1 MRHSGLLL
9 GIIFLTDMEDLLRGS
24 IWHYYSSVFFWW
36 ANLVFFEFLIFVFAS
51 YFLGKL
57 ILRVLKIDFMHNGER
72 AIYSVMLGYG
82 AFGLFGMW
90 LAVFGVFNAFLLR
103 IFLAVIFLVS
113 IKDIFRAVKFAGLFR
128 EHTLLKIVLIF
139 WIFAN
144 FLIAFHPVTGIDAR
158 VYHLPIIFDLIKN
171 GYATFSADVSAY
183 YSYLP
188 VLAEIIYAVPT
199 AIFGNNSDPYV
210 FQLLQYS
217 AVPLLL
223 GLIYFLLKD
232 LISDKLLIFS
242 AIFFVAGNFDLQ
254 REALHA
260 GYIDVLTYLFAI
272 GSVFLLIKAFRE
284 NDYSKYFLL
293 SAIFL
298 GLGLGMKY
306 TAIFFGAINLLFSL
320 IFFYTRRMD
329 AKKSARTLLFYGL
342 VLFVISGFW
351 YAKNLWVFGNPIYPM
366 LSSADFADQ
375 IGWFI
380 AERTTVNLLFFP
392 FIRFGQWF
400 FDATQSSSNLA
411 ILAYFVS
418 FYLLWI
424 FFLARRIKIG
434 TSAILLSLFV
444 QTYLSIVFFFSH
456 QPRFLLPAT
465 IILAPALIVLLDSLF
480 KLLNSGMA
488 GRYGPMLVL
497 VSRKILAVV
506 CLILFLGNFHYFGV
520 KFLYLI
526 GFYDRA
532 TYILEIGGQ

>member
-1 MRHSGLLL
+1 
-9 GIIFLTDMEDLLRGS
+9 MEDLLRGS
-24 IWHYYSSVFFWW
+24 IQHYFSSIFFWW
-36 ANLVFFEFLIFVFAS
+36 ANLVFFEFLIFACAS

-57 ILRVLKIDFMHNGER
+57 ILRVLKIDFEHNGEC
-72 AIYSVMLGYG
+72 AIYAVMLGYG
-82 AFGLFGMW
+82 AFGLFGML
-90 LAVFGVFNAFLLR
+90 LAIFGVFNAFLLR
-103 IFLAVIFLVS
+103 IFLAVIFLAS
-113 IKDIFRAVKFAGLFR
+113 IKDILRGIKIFTLPKGLFK
-128 EHTLLKIVLIF
+128 EHSVLKTALIF
-139 WIFAN
+139 WVFAN
-144 FLIAFHPVTGIDAR
+144 FLLAFHPVTGIDAR
-158 VYHLPIIFDLIKN
+158 VYHLPIMFDLIKN
-171 GYATFSADVSAY
+171 GNATFSADISAY

-199 AIFGNNSDPYV
+199 AIFGNHSDPYV

-223 GLIYFLLKD
+223 WLIYFLLKD

-272 GSVFLLIKAFRE
+272 GSVLLLIKAFYKS
-284 NDYSKYFLL
+284 DYSKYFLL

-329 AKKSARTLLFYGL
+329 AKKSAKTLLFYGL

-366 LSSADFADQ
+366 LSSSDFADQ
-375 IGWFI
+375 IGWFM

-424 FFLARRIKIG
+424 FFLARRDKIG
-434 TSAILLSLFV
+434 TPAILLSLFV

-465 IILAPALIVLLDSLF
+465 IVLAPALIVLLDSLF
-480 KLLNSGMA
+480 KLLNFGLA
-488 GRYGPMLVL
+488 GRYGPMLVS
-497 VSRKILAVV
+497 VSRKILVVV

-520 KFLYLI
+520 KYLYLMD
-526 GFYDRA
+526 FYDRA

>member
-1 MRHSGLLL
+1 
-9 GIIFLTDMEDLLRGS
+9 MEDLFRGS

-36 ANLVFFEFLIFVFAS
+36 INATFFEFLIFACAS
-51 YFLGKL
+51 YFLGKF
-57 ILRVLKIDFMHNGER
+57 ILRVLKIDFGHNGER

-90 LAVFGVFNAFLLR
+90 LAVFGLFNALLLR
-103 IFLAVIFLVS
+103 IFFAAIFLVS
-113 IKDIFRAVKFAGLFR
+113 IKDIFRAVKFLALSKDSYSRLKAWRADLFR
-128 EHTLLKIVLIF
+128 EHALLKIVLIF
-139 WIFAN
+139 WVFAN

-158 VYHLPIIFDLIKN
+158 VYHLPIMFDLIKN
-171 GYATFSADVSAY
+171 GHATFSADVSAY
-183 YSYLP
+183 YGYLP

-210 FQLLQYS
+210 FQLVQYS

-272 GSVFLLIKAFRE
+272 GSALLLIRAFR
-284 NDYSKYFLL
+284 DQAYSKYFLL

-320 IFFYTRRMD
+320 IFFYTHRID
-329 AKKSARTLLFYGL
+329 AKKSVNMLLRYSL
-342 VLFVISGFW
+342 VLFAISGFW

-380 AERTTVNLLFFP
+380 AERTAVNLLFFP

-411 ILAYFVS
+411 ILAYFMS

-424 FFLARRIKIG
+424 FFLARRTKIG
-434 TSAILLSLFV
+434 TPAILLSLFV

-465 IILAPALIVLLDSLF
+465 IVLAPALAALLDGLF

-488 GRYGPMLVL
+488 GRYGPIL
-497 VSRKILAVV
+497 VSTSRKMLIVI
-506 CLILFLGNFHYFGV
+506 CIILFLGNFHYFGV
-520 KFLYLI
+520 KYLYLLD
-526 GFYDRA
+526 FYDRA